1 VSPDHSANLRPQ
13 GPLHLGLTLAPLRR
27 GPHDPTCR
35 VEGGAVWW
43 ATRTPAGPATLRF
56 AQTAGGEVSV
66 DAWGPGAEPALE
78 RAPWICGLRDDPTA
92 FRAGGVVGE
101 LHRRTPGLRLCA
113 TGAVFQQ
120 LAPTVLEQR
129 VTGLEAYRSWGK
141 LVRGTSGRAP
151 GPLELWLPPDPA
163 CLAALP
169 YMRFHDHEIE
179 AGRANTIRRAAG
191 RAAGLERFAERAPAD
206 AERALRSLPGIGAWT
221 SAIVVGVTHGDPD
234 AVPVGD
240 YGLPGLVGAVLANEP
255 GAGDER
261 MLELL
266 EPFAGQRWR
275 AMRLISIAGGYQA
288 RRAPR
293 ARIRSLRGR

>member
-1 VSPDHSANLRPQ
+1 V
-13 GPLHLGLTLAPLRR
+13 HLGLTLAPLRR

-35 VEGGAVWW
+35 SEGGAVWW

-56 AQTAGGEVSV
+56 AQAADGDVAV
-66 DAWGPGAEPALE
+66 DAWGPGAAPAIE

-92 FRAGGVVGE
+92 FRASGIVGE

-129 VTGLEAYRSWGK
+129 VSGLEAYRSWRK
-141 LVRGTSGRAP
+141 LVHGMSERAP
-151 GPLELWLPPDPA
+151 GPAELWLPPDPA
-163 CLAALP
+163 HLAVVP

-191 RAAGLERFAERAPAD
+191 RAAGLERFAGRTPAET
-206 AERALRSLPGIGAWT
+206 ERALRSLPGIGAWT
-221 SAIVVGVTHGDPD
+221 SAMVVGVTHGDPD

-240 YGLPGLVGAVLANEP
+240 YGLPGLVGAVLAGEP
-255 GAGDER
+255 GADDAR

-266 EPFAGQRWR
+266 EPFAGHRWR
-275 AMRLISIAGGYQA
+275 AMRLISIAAGHLP

-293 ARIRSLRGR
+293 ARIRTLRGR